1 MHGQLPQPWHAA
13 ECDRLAVDG
22 DGALNRR
29 EAANEPAWLKLFARR
44 IFLCAQKAIEL
55 VLAHRRH
62 RTQEMIH
69 TINETPRAG
78 ISTPPAVRSSSCNC
92 SHKRSSSSL
101 CQALPMD
108 ASNADTDQLQ
118 RRRESTPRVQ
128 DGLPATTARP

>member
-44 IFLCAQKAIEL
+44 IFLRAQKAIEL

-78 ISTPPAVRSSSCNC
+78 ISTLPVVRSSSCNC
-92 SHKRSSSSL
+92 SHKRSSSCLS
-101 CQALPMD
+101 
-108 ASNADTDQLQ
+108 QL
-118 RRRESTPRVQ
+118 
-128 DGLPATTARP
+128 